1 MSQPPSAPPP
11 PPPPPDYGGGYG
23 GYGGQEPYGQ
33 PYQPGGQSS
42 TKAIVSLVL
51 AIVSFFV
58 CGLILS
64 IPAVFLGRSAQREID
79 ASGGRIGG
87 RGMATA
93 GYVVGLINVVISV
106 IVIIVVIIVFAS
118 GAGGN
123 V

>member
-1 MSQPPSAPPP
+1 MSQPPSPPP
-11 PPPPPDYGGGYG
+11 PPPPPEYGGYG
-23 GYGGQEPYGQ
+23 GYGGQDPYGQ

-79 ASGGRIGG
+79 ASGGRISG

-93 GYVVGLINVVISV
+93 GFIVGLVNVAISV
-106 IVIIVVIIVFAS
+106 IVIIIVIIVLAS
-118 GAGGN
+118 RGGSSA
-123 V
+123 

>member
-11 PPPPPDYGGGYG
+11 PPDYGGYG
-23 GYGGQEPYGQ
+23 GYGGQGPYGQ
-33 PYQPGGQSS
+33 PYQPSGQTS

-79 ASGGRIGG
+79 ASGGRLGG
-87 RGMATA
+87 RGLATA
-93 GYVVGLINVVISV
+93 GFILGIVNVVISV
-106 IVIIVVIIVFAS
+106 LVIIFVLVFVV
-118 GAGGN
+118 GARGITTGP
-123 V
+123 